1 MRIGIVLQRCA
12 VLALAAALSVL
23 CGTMVPPA
31 AADEPVLTVS
41 GLSGASGPEVMLTLD
56 QLRAMESRD
65 LRTGTPWTYGPSIFT
80 GVTGRRFVE
89 ALGADGSEVVADALN
104 DYHVTIPFDVFASDT
119 LLIAY
124 ARDGEPMPVRD
135 KGPIWIVFPF
145 DAQELYRSDSYKAY
159 AIWSLDHL
167 EFR

>member
-1 MRIGIVLQRCA
+1 MRIGIVPQRRA
-12 VLALAAALSVL
+12 MRALAAALWGLVAAMAPL
-23 CGTMVPPA
+23 A
-31 AADEPVLTVS
+31 AADEPVLTVA
-41 GLSGASGPEVMLTLD
+41 GLPAGAELVLTLD

-65 LRTGTPWTYGPSIFT
+65 LRTGTPWTSGAETFT

-89 ALGADGSEVVADALN
+89 VLGAGGSEVIADALN

-124 ARDGEPMPVRD
+124 ARDGQPMAVRD
-135 KGPIWIVFPF
+135 KGPLWIVFPF

-159 AIWSLDHL
+159 AIWSLIHL